1 MRSLFPIFFIFSLA
15 VTITGCDEY
24 SSPVPAGTLKESA
37 IDTLYPGRWDYAGME
52 QDPDSTMIQLEPH
65 SLVILPFD
73 EHRYA
78 IQRMKMDSVKG
89 DRIPELYE
97 ATTCRIGNQKIV
109 SVRLISP
116 KEGKTEYLIYMYGL
130 QNDTL
135 WYKGFQRS
143 KLEKQFE
150 KTAALKK
157 YLTNYISDTAV
168 HLPVRYYVRAPY
180 Q

>member
-1 MRSLFPIFFIFSLA
+1 MRFTICLLFIPALLFLA
-15 VTITGCDEY
+15 GCDEY
-24 SSPVPAGTLKESA
+24 SSPVPAGTLKESV
-37 IDTLYPGRWDYAGME
+37 IDTLYPGKWDYAGME
-52 QDPDSTMIQLEPH
+52 QDSDSTMIRLEPH

-73 EHRYA
+73 DHRYA
-78 IQRMKMDSVKG
+78 IQMMKKDSG
-89 DRIPELYE
+89 NRTPELYE
-97 ATTCRIGNQKIV
+97 ATTCRIANQKIV

-150 KTAALKK
+150 KTSALKK
-157 YLTNYISDTAV
+157 YLTTYINDTSV
-168 HLPVRYYVRAPY
+168 HLPTRYYVRVPY